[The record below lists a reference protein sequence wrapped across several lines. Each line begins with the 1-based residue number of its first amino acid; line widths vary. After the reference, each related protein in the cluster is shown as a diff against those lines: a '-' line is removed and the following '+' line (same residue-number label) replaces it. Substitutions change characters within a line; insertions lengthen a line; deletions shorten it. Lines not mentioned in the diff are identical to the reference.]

1 MFIERRVF
9 SHMTMQEILRKII
22 PEAGTEHLLATYINW
37 AGTGF
42 ICALIAG
49 AIDHY
54 SEVPY
59 AAYYTGAVNEAI
71 GFRFW
76 VLLSVVGLLLLC
88 ASLPLV
94 YVSHRFNRASAF
106 ADRLRRAIYMFFLVG
121 FDEGG
126 LMIGILLA
134 NLVYASDKAALLAS
148 KSFLFSGVNLF
159 SIVLLIVLNSG
170 LWLIGESV
178 YNPGSKN
185 YSGIVRFALDQP
197 LKYLVPGYLLFTALV
212 LTAVLNRQ

>member
-1 MFIERRVF
+1 MNKQ
-9 SHMTMQEILRKII
+9 SILSALI
-22 PEAGTEHLLATYINW
+22 PEAGLQHLGSTYINW

-49 AIDHY
+49 AIDQN
-54 SEVPY
+54 SDVPY

-76 VLLSVVGLLLLC
+76 VLLSVAGILLLC
-88 ASLPLV
+88 ASLPLI
-94 YVSHRFNRASAF
+94 YLAHRYNRAVTLAN
-106 ADRLRRAIYMFFLVG
+106 RLRRVIYMFFLVG

-134 NLVYASDKAALLAS
+134 NLVHASDKAALLAT
-148 KSFLFSGVNLF
+148 KSFLFSGVSFF
-159 SIVLLIVLNSG
+159 SILLLIVLNSG

-185 YSGIVRFALDQP
+185 FSGIVRFVLDKP
-197 LKYLVPGYLLFTALV
+197 LKFLVPGYVLFTALALV
-212 LTAVLNRQ
+212 ITFNRQ